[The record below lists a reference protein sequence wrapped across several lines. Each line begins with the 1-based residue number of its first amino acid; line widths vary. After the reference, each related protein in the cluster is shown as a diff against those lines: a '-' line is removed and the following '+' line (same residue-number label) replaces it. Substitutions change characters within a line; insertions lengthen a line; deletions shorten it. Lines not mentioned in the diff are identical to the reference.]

1 VNAKADG
8 NFTAAASPFF
18 NNWKMMDLKFG
29 FGGVSISS
37 MVGMPGAVQYCE
49 KDSTF
54 EGGGIPSSYD
64 ARKEW
69 PNCFHEVYDSGNCT
83 ASYAIAAA
91 TSLSARFCI
100 ADADKY
106 SGLKLSPQQ
115 VLSCDKKSKGCKGGG
130 VDFVWSYIQRRGLYP
145 EECLPY
151 VGEKGAACKTT
162 CEESKKQKPISHCIL
177 SGEKEIK
184 REISSRGPVVVP
196 MRLMDDFLVYKD
208 GIFFPTEDAKA
219 VFDQKGEIIIHAV
232 MITGWGRSKGIPYWL
247 VENSWGK
254 GWGEDGYARIATSA
268 PVLLTHHVVVGH
280 PETED
285 ALARAEK
292 DRIAATERKEQ
303 AKKDRAERDARI
315 AAAKKAREEAKLA
328 EQENLDDDLDSVD
341 LDDIDDGAEEKP
353 EEEVEM

>member
-1 VNAKADG
+1 MILAALPSGGSRKTSKLESQVNDWSFIRDVNAKADG

-91 TSLSARFCI
+91 TSLSTRFCI

-115 VLSCDKKSKGCKGGG
+115 VLSCDKKKQRLQRRWCRLRLVLHPAARPLPGG
-130 VDFVWSYIQRRGLYP
+130 VSALCRRERRRVQDHVRGVEETEAHLALHPFWRKRDQTRDLLAWSRRGAHAADGRLPRLQGWDLLPHRGCEGRIRP
-145 EECLPY
+145 EGRDHHPRGDDHGMGAIEGHSVLAGRKL
-151 VGEKGAACKTT
+151 VGQRLG
-162 CEESKKQKPISHCIL
+162 
-177 SGEKEIK
+177 
-184 REISSRGPVVVP
+184 RGRIRADRHQRARSP
-196 MRLMDDFLVYKD
+196 
-208 GIFFPTEDAKA
+208 DAPC
-219 VFDQKGEIIIHAV
+219 
-232 MITGWGRSKGIPYWL
+232 RC
-247 VENSWGK
+247 
-254 GWGEDGYARIATSA
+254 RA
-268 PVLLTHHVVVGH
+268 P
-280 PETED
+280 
-285 ALARAEK
+285 
-292 DRIAATERKEQ
+292 
-303 AKKDRAERDARI
+303 
-315 AAAKKAREEAKLA
+315 
-328 EQENLDDDLDSVD
+328 
-341 LDDIDDGAEEKP
+341 
-353 EEEVEM
+353 